1 MRISTTLILAF
12 ALCMAP
18 APAAAQSITGAI
30 VGRVTDPSDA
40 VVVGASVRAINVAT
54 GALDAAATD
63 GAGFYRIANL
73 VPGEYFV
80 EVEAP
85 GFQKTRLSAQ
95 RLSLADNLR
104 LDVELELGETKF
116 SVTIE
121 DRASEVNTE
130 DAQLGKVM
138 RDIGVLPVL
147 STSRGRNVLQ
157 LAYTQPG
164 TAPANDEDIAV
175 NGQRSR
181 QNHFVVDGATTNTA
195 FTNWASSTPNGISP
209 NAVEEFRLVTG
220 PMKAEYGRSPG
231 GALILTTKS
240 GGNRFHGMASE
251 VFRNRRLNAVPFF
264 QKSVP
269 GGTPG
274 NFANGLPRKPDYKSH
289 DFDANLGGPIRRNK
303 TFFFA
308 SYLGF
313 RRRTELARSATVPN
327 DSERQAIEAF
337 GTPQARALLALLP
350 PANQGNTLFSNLQ
363 SDRDRDQVLFKI
375 DHYFSTANR
384 LAITYFRED
393 SAGIDPSEGGLSEIP
408 VPGFE
413 WSDETRTQ
421 NLIVRDTH
429 SFGPNL
435 FHEFRAA
442 LQRIHV
448 DAFNPANPVP
458 PSSLGLDAI
467 VPDLPDKASAPLVVI
482 FGFSEFGDFGRPLVF
497 TETTLQFIDNVSWTR
512 GRHGVKFGGNFS
524 LKPLKSTTSFLN
536 NGLIVANGSGTASGL
551 VPAIEGLSPPL
562 NDFANG
568 FAVFFQQGSTAT
580 TRGRT
585 WSTNLFLQDDW
596 KVKRNFTLNLGL
608 RWEYNKGL
616 TDTRDRVAALRPG
629 QQSVIFPDAPA
640 GLVYPGDAGIS
651 RSTYG
656 EDWNNFAPR
665 FGFAWDVLGN
675 GRLALRGG
683 YGLFYDLHNF
693 DLAFEMTRT
702 LPYVINPRRLF
713 TDYANPWEGA
723 LFSPTTQPFPHV
735 PPEPGG
741 HFDFTALAP
750 LTFWGMDP
758 HLRTPYG
765 QQWSLQVQYELRP
778 NWLLEVGYVG
788 SNGVKLYSTQ
798 EANPAVPGPGADV
811 GNTDFRRI
819 LNQDHPQRE
828 QFGGAPFSNILQ
840 LRNDRNSNYNSLQVN
855 LTKRFSRGF
864 QTTHAYTW
872 SHAIDSASDQAVRDR
887 PDNGYS
893 QRGHADHDRRHVYV
907 GTYVYEFPW
916 RRSQTGPLGRLVGG
930 WGVSGMTLMR
940 SGAPFDLV
948 DNDDRCLCGVYFVG
962 TPDYIGGEI
971 AFYDPRSTNA
981 VPGRPNSWFDGAGGG
996 TPTAAP
1002 NPHFRRV
1009 GSGPSYE
1016 LGAGRFGNFGRN
1028 VLRGPGFVNWQL
1040 AVFKRTR
1047 ITERQSLEFRAGF
1060 FNLFNQAQFINP
1072 IGDIGSTNF
1081 GRILETAEPRIV
1093 QFSLRYMF

>member
-1 MRISTTLILAF
+1 
-12 ALCMAP
+12 
-18 APAAAQSITGAI
+18 
-30 VGRVTDPSDA
+30 
-40 VVVGASVRAINVAT
+40 
-54 GALDAAATD
+54 
-63 GAGFYRIANL
+63 
-73 VPGEYFV
+73 
-80 EVEAP
+80 
-85 GFQKTRLSAQ
+85 
-95 RLSLADNLR
+95 
-104 LDVELELGETKF
+104 
-116 SVTIE
+116 
-121 DRASEVNTE
+121 
-130 DAQLGKVM
+130 
-138 RDIGVLPVL
+138 
-147 STSRGRNVLQ
+147 
-157 LAYTQPG
+157 
-164 TAPANDEDIAV
+164 
-175 NGQRSR
+175 
-181 QNHFVVDGATTNTA
+181 
-195 FTNWASSTPNGISP
+195 
-209 NAVEEFRLVTG
+209 
-220 PMKAEYGRSPG
+220 MKWIP
-231 GALILTTKS
+231 
-240 GGNRFHGMASE
+240 H
-251 VFRNRRLNAVPFF
+251 
-264 QKSVP
+264 
-269 GGTPG
+269 
-274 NFANGLPRKPDYKSH
+274 SH

-303 TFFFA
+303 TFLFV

-313 RRRTELARSATVPN
+313 RRRRELARSATVSN
-327 DSERQAIEAF
+327 DGERQTIEAF
-337 GTPQARALLALLP
+337 GTPEARALLALLP

-363 SDRDRDQVLFKI
+363 SDRDRDQVLFKM
-375 DHYFSTANR
+375 DHHFSAANR
-384 LAITYFRED
+384 LAVTYFRED
-393 SAGIDPSEGGLSEIP
+393 SAGIDPSEGRLSQIP

-413 WSDETRTQ
+413 WSNETRTQ
-421 NLIVRDTH
+421 NLIVRNTH
-429 SFGPNL
+429 SFSPNL

-448 DAFNPANPVP
+448 DVSNPANPVP

-467 VPDLPDKASAPLVVI
+467 VPDLPDKAAAPLVVI
-482 FGFSEFGDFGRPLVF
+482 FGFSEFGDFGIPMVF
-497 TETTLQFIDNVSWTR
+497 TEATLQFIDNVSWTR
-512 GRHGVKFGGNFS
+512 GRHAVKFGGNFS

-536 NGLIVANGSGTASGL
+536 NGVIVANGSGTASGL
-551 VPAIEGLSPPL
+551 VAAIEGLSPPL

-568 FAVFFQQGSTAT
+568 FAVFFQQGSTAD

-585 WSTNLFLQDDW
+585 WSTNLFFQDDW
-596 KVKRNFTLNLGL
+596 KVKSNFTLNLGL

-616 TDTRDRVAALRPG
+616 TDTRDGVAALRPG

-665 FGFAWDVLGN
+665 FGFAWDILGN